1 MRFVLLKD
9 PSLINFP
16 FSSTLKAGLCFS
28 TDPQEGLDTGDGD
41 NFKYHFQLGL
51 TASPIREC
59 SLLLVPSWVWNT
71 DYSDPGG
78 KSTLALGIGVIY
90 RMRDSL
96 GFFGEWAPVLDGF
109 EYDFDA
115 WSGGIEITTAGHVF
129 HIYITN
135 VFGHSVNQ
143 YVPGGDLDLSKG
155 DLRLGF
161 NIYRA
166 FGW

>member
-1 MRFVLLKD
+1 MRFVLMKD
-9 PSLINFP
+9 PGSIDFP

-28 TDPQEGLDTGDGD
+28 TDPPGELDISDSD
-41 NFKYHFQLGL
+41 NFKYHLQLGL
-51 TASPIREC
+51 AASPSRGWA
-59 SLLLVPSWVWNT
+59 LLLVPSWAWNT
-71 DYSDPGG
+71 DYDNPG
-78 KSTLALGIGVIY
+78 KESTLALGMGAIY
-90 RMRDSL
+90 KMEGSL

-109 EYDFDA
+109 SYDFDA
-115 WSGGIEITTAGHVF
+115 WSGGVEITTAGHVF

-135 VFGHSVNQ
+135 VFGHSMNQ
-143 YVPGGDLDLSKG
+143 SLPGGDLDISKG